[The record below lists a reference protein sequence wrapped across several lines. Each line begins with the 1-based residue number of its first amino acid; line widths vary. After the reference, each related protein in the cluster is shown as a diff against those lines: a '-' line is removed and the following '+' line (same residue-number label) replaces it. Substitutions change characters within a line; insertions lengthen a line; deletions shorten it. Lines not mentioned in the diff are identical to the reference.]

1 MRAQGRLSVVACL
14 TAATALTA
22 AALAL
27 PPQPNEP
34 HPITH
39 EVRLAAAP
47 ALGAIPLAFIRNQFQ
62 YCSLICP
69 HAVVGAITVPIGG
82 VQAPVTFLNS
92 LASTGS
98 LFKAFGAAAA
108 SVTGPAN
115 AATTPLINNDV
126 FLVVPKAFH
135 ALDVAVVEAFN
146 VGGAVLTP
154 GQFVDAIQNG
164 RTNILGALDQ
174 PVGPPTTP
182 TGATNI
188 LQVVSVEVIN
198 VTTAVAFQAGEL
210 LLAGVVQTA
219 DATAQE
225 LARSGD
231 PGAALA
237 AGADQ
242 ATQTLATAGGIV
254 RDAVDTALTN
264 VRDSLADPF
273 PSTARVA
280 ATEADPPAALDAG
293 PATNRTSR
301 HATPKITADEQ
312 PDAVVSIAT
321 KNAADESTDAKKPA
335 DGANP
340 DHSGASSSV
349 SSGSSTVSGRSAGCC
364 SNDNATPSAKKN
376 RMNSGPPR

>member
-1 MRAQGRLSVVACL
+1 MRAPGRLSVVACL
-14 TAATALTA
+14 AVAFTA
-22 AALAL
+22 AAMAP
-27 PPQPNEP
+27 PPQPSDP
-34 HPITH
+34 RPVTQD
-39 EVRLAAAP
+39 VRLAAAP
-47 ALGAIPLAFIRNQFQ
+47 VLGAIPLAFVRNQFQ
-62 YCSLICP
+62 YCSLICTY
-69 HAVVGAITVPIGG
+69 AVQGAVTVPIAAA
-82 VQAPVTFLNS
+82 QTPTTFVGS

-146 VGGAVLTP
+146 VAGAVLTP
-154 GQFVDAIQNG
+154 GQLVDAIQTG
-164 RTNILGALDQ
+164 RTNILRALKQ

-210 LLAGVVQTA
+210 LLAGVVQAA

-225 LARSGD
+225 LARSGN
-231 PGAALA
+231 PASALNAGAA
-237 AGADQ
+237 Q

-254 RDAVDTALTN
+254 REAVDTAVTN
-264 VRDSLADPF
+264 VRDSLGDPF
-273 PSTARVA
+273 PATARVA
-280 ATEADPPAALDAG
+280 ATEADPPAARDAA
-293 PATNRTSR
+293 PARPTSNRTSR
-301 HATPKITADEQ
+301 HATPVNVADEH
-312 PDAVVSIAT
+312 PE
-321 KNAADESTDAKKPA
+321 ADNVERA
-335 DGANP
+335 
-340 DHSGASSSV
+340 DHSRVSSSTA
-349 SSGSSTVSGRSAGCC
+349 SGPSGVSGRSRACC

-376 RMNSGPPR
+376 RMNSGPPK